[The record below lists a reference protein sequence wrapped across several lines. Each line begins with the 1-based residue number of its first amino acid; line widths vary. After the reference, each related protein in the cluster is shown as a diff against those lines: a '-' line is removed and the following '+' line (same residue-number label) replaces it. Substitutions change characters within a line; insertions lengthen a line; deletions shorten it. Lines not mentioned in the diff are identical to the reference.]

1 MYRAPSKHGLDRKFK
16 SWRKG
21 KSEHSKNRSSLK
33 KQLRG
38 YERLLSKLTTATP
51 KNNDD
56 DDGNNDKKK
65 KTDEGE
71 KDVVDNDAL
80 QTLQQKIDDLKQ
92 EIAQKQQSIQEKK
105 NAEKAHGQRF
115 MDRQRL
121 TRQEKQVRKQKDTK
135 EKEQILQRLALDQVY
150 VAHHPMDVKYMPLFK
165 RGQRVVEYSRTLYR
179 RAVTRKRILRDLGE
193 QQRVAWIPS
202 DQYERLPE
210 TWSIQDEERVFG
222 GSIGRPSKTK
232 KSDQVEDARFAMAT
246 PQQEAVLKAAE
257 KVESDL
263 KKTEQEK
270 KILDNTTKDYAKEE
284 SSDSSSSS
292 GSHDSDSGSGSHDSD
307 SDDDDDD
314 PVDPLQRTKSR
325 QSSIPPTKKDLN
337 ENPSS
342 SDSDSDSSSDSDSDD
357 SDDKDEENQKTATQT
372 PVKRPPPPIQ
382 DSTKVESGDDD
393 DDFLMDAKDS
403 TPENVFETSQAQE
416 IPAWSSVR
424 GDKSKGWQTQMQRP
438 GEFQKRKKRKTW
450 K

>member
-1 MYRAPSKHGLDRKFK
+1 MYKAPSKHGLDRKFK

-38 YERLLSKLTTATP
+38 YERLLSKLTTVTP
-51 KNNDD
+51 KND
-56 DDGNNDKKK
+56 DDGNNSINNDNDKKK

-92 EIAQKQQSIQEKK
+92 EIAQKQKSIQEKK

-135 EKEQILQRLALDQVY
+135 VKEQILQRLALDQVY

-202 DQYERLPE
+202 DQYDRLPE

-232 KSDQVEDARFAMAT
+232 KSDQVEDARFAMTT

-270 KILDNTTKDYAKEE
+270 IILDNTTKDYAKEE
-284 SSDSSSSS
+284 SSDSSSTS
-292 GSHDSDSGSGSHDSD
+292 GSDDSDSDD
-307 SDDDDDD
+307 DDDDDD
-314 PVDPLQRTKSR
+314 PVDPLQPTKSR
-325 QSSIPPTKKDLN
+325 QSSLPATKKDLY

-357 SDDKDEENQKTATQT
+357 SDKEEENQKTATQT

-382 DSTKVESGDDD
+382 ESTKEEGGDDE

-403 TPENVFETSQAQE
+403 TPDNVFETSHAQE